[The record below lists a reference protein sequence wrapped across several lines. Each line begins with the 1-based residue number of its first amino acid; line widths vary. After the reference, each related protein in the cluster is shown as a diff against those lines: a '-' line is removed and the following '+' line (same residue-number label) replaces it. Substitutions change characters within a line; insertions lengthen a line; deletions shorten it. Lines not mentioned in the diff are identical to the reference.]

1 MRVAAS
7 PLNSHMLLRL
17 LQATELIGR
26 SPIPQA
32 PLEIAIIEVTE
43 SHNHESVFGTTWTNW
58 RKCRESSS
66 G

>member
-1 MRVAAS
+1 
-7 PLNSHMLLRL
+7 MLLRL

-43 SHNHESVFGTTWTNW
+43 A
-58 RKCRESSS
+58 
-66 G
+66 